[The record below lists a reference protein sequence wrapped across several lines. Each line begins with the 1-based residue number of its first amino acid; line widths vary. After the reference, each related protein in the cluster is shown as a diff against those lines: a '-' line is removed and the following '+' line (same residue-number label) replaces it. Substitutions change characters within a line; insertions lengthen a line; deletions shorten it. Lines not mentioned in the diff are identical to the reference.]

1 MKPDTQALL
10 DGAASEHGIP
20 DVDAWIDSA
29 VAAIQQQERELEML
43 TEALRI
49 ANFSA
54 DTVSIER
61 RRERAERAEMVNA
74 SQLRRVMMRWH
85 RQALL
90 LGFDGVQDLIA
101 KEQKLE
107 ARVAGD
113 DPVRA
118 LIAKHA
124 GLLADGPYAHYCYFE
139 LAYTR
144 HTGWMAWICSN
155 QREEDPDR
163 KVLAKGQGW
172 TPDEACRAAL
182 ADLTPNV

>member
-1 MKPDTQALL
+1 MSLEAWGDEPDYGPELPEGWWDQ
-10 DGAASEHGIP
+10 DQ
-20 DVDAWIDSA
+20 
-29 VAAIQQQERELEML
+29 VA
-43 TEALRI
+43 EAEQRI
-49 ANFSA
+49 A
-54 DTVSIER
+54 E
-61 RRERAERAEMVNA
+61 
-74 SQLRRVMMRWH
+74 
-85 RQALL
+85 
-90 LGFDGVQDLIA
+90 
-101 KEQKLE
+101 LE

-182 ADLTPNV
+182 ADLTPNVELTGAAPHGQQTKPQETEK

>member
-61 RRERAERAEMVNA
+61 RRERAEMVNA

-101 KEQKLE
+101 KEQKSRPE
-107 ARVAGD
+107 NT
-113 DPVRA
+113 
-118 LIAKHA
+118 HT
-124 GLLADGPYAHYCYFE
+124 E
-139 LAYTR
+139 TR
-144 HTGWMAWICSN
+144 
-155 QREEDPDR
+155 Q
-163 KVLAKGQGW
+163 
-172 TPDEACRAAL
+172 
-182 ADLTPNV
+182 